1 MKSLLRFA
9 FWATVMFA
17 LAWAIAAPWQH
28 AIAAIA
34 GRIAVGPGR
43 EVEWEDL
50 ELFFPYDLGVF
61 VALCFASAWVGW
73 KARLRATGLG
83 LLALVAVEIL
93 TLVVA
98 MRILLATAQQPPES
112 AADAARLVDGVI
124 RLTGLAAGAATW
136 CLLLGWQRLPAFA
149 RALEQRTQHTQRTPG
164 GKR

>member
-17 LAWAIAAPWQH
+17 LAWAIAGPWQH
-28 AIAAIA
+28 VIAAIA

-73 KARLRATGLG
+73 KAAITATTEPVAGG
-83 LLALVAVEIL
+83 WTCSALSPTSASSF
-93 TLVVA
+93 
-98 MRILLATAQQPPES
+98 MR
-112 AADAARLVDGVI
+112 
-124 RLTGLAAGAATW
+124 
-136 CLLLGWQRLPAFA
+136 C
-149 RALEQRTQHTQRTPG
+149 TPVTFFPWMTSPV
-164 GKR
+164 

>member
-17 LAWAIAAPWQH
+17 LAWAIAGPWQH
-28 AIAAIA
+28 VIAAIA

-83 LLALVAVEIL
+83 LIALVAVEIV

-98 MRILLATAQQPPES
+98 MRILLATAHQPQS

-124 RLTGLAAGAATW
+124 RLTGLAAGAAAW
-136 CLLLGWQRLPAFA
+136 LLLLGWQRLPTFA
-149 RALEQRTQHTQRTPG
+149 RALEQRAQRTQRTHG

>member
-1 MKSLLRFA
+1 
-9 FWATVMFA
+9 MFA

-83 LLALVAVEIL
+83 LIALVAVEIV
-93 TLVVA
+93 TLVVV
-98 MRILLATAQQPPES
+98 MRILLATAHQPSQS
-112 AADAARLVDGVI
+112 ATDAARLVDGVI
-124 RLTGLAAGAATW
+124 RLTGLAAGAAAW
-136 CLLLGWQRLPAFA
+136 LLLLGWQRLPAFA
-149 RALEQRTQHTQRTPG
+149 RALEQRTQRTRTHG